1 MKIVLCNDITYTV
14 ILIPHTFDNIF
25 VEEIRKYCVQSVYE
39 NRCHRR
45 TTHMR
50 PIDLSQDNPNPR
62 FNNYYSNRICV
73 IIIRIMHYIF
83 IYLILLFYTIKSI
96 RIMYYIFMYLILLF
110 YIIES
115 NEQCYVVYNR
125 IW

>member
-50 PIDLSQDNPNPR
+50 PIDLTQDNPNPR
-62 FNNYYSNRICV
+62 
-73 IIIRIMHYIF
+73 
-83 IYLILLFYTIKSI
+83 LELL
-96 RIMYYIFMYLILLF
+96 
-110 YIIES
+110 E
-115 NEQCYVVYNR
+115 
-125 IW
+125 